1 MLDIFAN
8 VFGKSKKSGHGGA
21 SVSAGA
27 ALNDDPPNEAEGFV
41 FVRQQ
46 ATSQGA
52 DKFSSDNAHDR
63 NVMLTN
69 EVRLFNN

>member
-8 VFGKSKKSGHGGA
+8 VFGKSKKSGHGNANG
-21 SVSAGA
+21 SSGA
-27 ALNDDPPNEAEGFV
+27 ALNDDSPSESEGFV

-46 ATSQGA
+46 ATSQIL
-52 DKFSSDNAHDR
+52 DKFPNDTAFDR

-69 EVRLFNN
+69 EVRS